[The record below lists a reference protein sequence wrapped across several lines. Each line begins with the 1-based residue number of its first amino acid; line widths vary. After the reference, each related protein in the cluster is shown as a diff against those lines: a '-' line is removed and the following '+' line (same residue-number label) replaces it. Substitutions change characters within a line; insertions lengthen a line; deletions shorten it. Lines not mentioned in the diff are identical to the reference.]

1 MVALNSLLAIVDAS
15 SRGQFEKLT
24 LHRMP
29 GALPFAGRYRLIDF
43 ALSNIKNAGITN
55 VAIFPFG
62 NYRSLQDHIGSGK
75 RWNLDRRRD
84 GLFILPPK
92 NMMLPSEENLT
103 FQRMHEHFEYF
114 RRSTQKYC
122 LIIPSD
128 IVWNIDF
135 IKGLDAHIKSNADIT
150 EIMHGNYRLEAYII
164 NKATL
169 MEFIMAYDTLP
180 YKTINEMLH
189 KNNQL
194 TRNIYTHDAYT
205 KRIHDPYTY
214 HRANLD
220 MLNFEIGRFIF
231 KREAPILTKE
241 KTAPPARY
249 GSNAYVHDSLI
260 SSGSYIRGS
269 VIKSVI
275 GRDCV
280 IQKNSEVSHSVLM
293 SNAVI
298 EKNAYVSH
306 AVIDKGVVVK
316 SGTVIEG
323 SKTQPFVTQKE
334 QILTDQSA
342 LNVLFV
348 GSEAYPYVKTGGLA
362 DVIGGLSS
370 ALSKK
375 GLEISVIL
383 PLYPQI
389 KKAFVQTYTY
399 LASKTFDFAGETRK
413 IRLYKHEKNKV
424 TYYFI
429 ENFKY
434 FEREKLY
441 GYDDDCLR
449 FAFFNLAVKES
460 LTILGD
466 IDILHLHD
474 WHTGLIPKLL
484 KETLSDPPKTF
495 LTIHNI
501 DYQGHCQKDVCAA
514 LNLTHQNNGEI
525 NFLEEGIMHA
535 DKLSTVSPTYRN
547 ELKYEYYGKNL
558 TNALLKRERD
568 FHGVLN
574 GLAKVFR
581 PQSDKVILSQYDQGT
596 LFTKT
601 ENKLYLQ
608 ETMHLDM
615 GLNKFVIGMVS
626 RITEQKGFPIILKML
641 DDLLDEYSDI
651 QFVLL
656 GTGDQA
662 ITEALQSIEKNH
674 PNQVKLNIGYDAT
687 EPNYIYSGADLFLM
701 PSRVEPC
708 GLSQMIAMK
717 YGTVPLVRKT
727 GGLADSVIDYDPFT
741 RRGNGFSFYPYDEA
755 HLKDRLIDA
764 YTLFKTDKK
773 AWRKLMVR
781 GMKSDFSLETQAQK
795 MIEIYS
801 TML

>member
-1 MVALNSLLAIVDAS
+1 MNELLAIIDAS
-15 SRGQFEKLT
+15 SRGGFEKLT

-62 NYRSLQDHIGSGK
+62 NYRSLQDHVGSGK

-114 RRSTQKYC
+114 RRSSQMYC

-135 IKGLDAHIKSNADIT
+135 NKVLEDHIASTADIT
-150 EIMHGNYRLEAYII
+150 EIMHSNYRLQSYII
-164 NKATL
+164 NKDTL
-169 MEFIMAYDTLP
+169 IEYIMNYDTLP
-180 YKTINEMLH
+180 YKTINELLL
-189 KNNQL
+189 KNKQL
-194 TRNIYTHDAYT
+194 TRNLYKHEPYT
-205 KRIHDPYTY
+205 KRINDPYTY
-214 HRANLD
+214 LRTNLD
-220 MLNFEIGRFIF
+220 MLKFEIGRYIF
-231 KREAPILTKE
+231 SRKHPILTKE

-249 GSNAYVHDSLI
+249 GKDAYVHDALI
-260 SSGSYIRGS
+260 GSGSYIRGKI
-269 VIKSVI
+269 VKSVI

-280 IQKNSEVSHSVLM
+280 IKKGAEVSHSVLM
-293 SNAVI
+293 SNAII
-298 EKNAYVSH
+298 ERNAYVSH

-316 SGTVIEG
+316 SGTIIEG
-323 SKTQPFVTQKE
+323 SKTQPFITQKE
-334 QILTDQSA
+334 QILTDKSD
-342 LNVLFV
+342 LKVLFV
-348 GSEAYPYVKTGGLA
+348 GSEAYPYIKTGGLA
-362 DVIGGLSS
+362 DVMGGLSS
-370 ALSKK
+370 ALIKK
-375 GLEISVIL
+375 GVEVSVIL
-383 PLYPQI
+383 PLYPDI
-389 KKAFVQTYTY
+389 KKTFAQTYLY
-399 LASKTFDFAGETRK
+399 VASKTFDFDGEVRK
-413 IRLYKHEKNKV
+413 IRLYKHQRKKV

-429 ENFKY
+429 ESFKY

-441 GYDDDCLR
+441 GYDDDCMR
-449 FAFFNLAVKES
+449 FAFFNLAVKEALELIGS
-460 LTILGD
+460 F
-466 IDILHLHD
+466 DILHLHD
-474 WHTGLIPKLL
+474 WHTGLLPNLL
-484 KETLSDPPKTF
+484 KTTLETPPKTL

-501 DYQGHCQKDVCAA
+501 DYQGHCNEKIYDA
-514 LNLTHQNNGEI
+514 LSLKTNGTHNV
-525 NFLEEGIMHA
+525 NFLEEGIAHA

-574 GLAKVFR
+574 GLPKVFS
-581 PQSDKVILSQYDQGT
+581 PQTDKVILSQYDQGK
-596 LFTKT
+596 LFTKN
-601 ENKLYLQ
+601 ENKLFLQ
-608 ETMHLDM
+608 EKMQLTM
-615 GLNKFVIGMVS
+615 GLNKFIIGMVS
-626 RITEQKGFPIILKML
+626 RITEQKGFPIILEML
-641 DDLLDEYSDI
+641 DDLLHEHSDI

-656 GTGDQA
+656 GSGDKSLEAGLSA
-662 ITEALQSIEKNH
+662 IEEKY
-674 PNQVKLNIGYDAT
+674 PSQVKLNIGYDAT
-687 EPNYIYSGADLFLM
+687 EPNYIYAGADLFLM

-741 RRGNGFSFYPYDEA
+741 KRGNGFSFFQYDRYY
-755 HLKDRLIDA
+755 LKDRLTDA
-764 YTLFKTDKK
+764 YDLYKNNNID
-773 AWRKLMVR
+773 WRKLMLR
-781 GMKSDFSLETQAQK
+781 GMKSDFSLDTQAQK